1 MPKAAGVK
9 GRTGNDEVG
18 LILLD
23 LLQQEGPAGLHV
35 LGIEVI
41 AADDRGHDL
50 GNILQRAPK
59 VLAEPCI
66 PSKDLE
72 LCIRHILAADL
83 TEELVGIEQN
93 FLHSFL
99 SFVKQW

>member
-1 MPKAAGVK
+1 MHP
-9 GRTGNDEVG
+9 
-18 LILLD
+18 L
-23 LLQQEGPAGLHV
+23 
-35 LGIEVI
+35 
-41 AADDRGHDL
+41 
-50 GNILQRAPK
+50 
-59 VLAEPCI
+59 
-66 PSKDLE
+66 KDLE